1 MKNRSYIYKQCLV
14 AFGVVLNIVG
24 ALLAVQLKL
33 PIYIDSIGTVFIG
46 IFLGARYG
54 VLTGM
59 LSSAVNG
66 FTFDYYSFYYM
77 PVQMILG
84 LLSGYLP
91 RLQLFTRRKLVLAA
105 LFIALPA
112 SILGS
117 VITAFVFGGITSS
130 GTTYIIALLHHSGL
144 SLTLSCFLVQ
154 IFTDLVDK
162 FVVLLL
168 IYMVSK
174 RTTLN
179 IEK

>member
-14 AFGVVLNIVG
+14 AFGVMLNIVG

-46 IFLGARYG
+46 LFLGARYG
-54 VLTGM
+54 VVTGM
-59 LSSAVNG
+59 LSSIVNG
-66 FTFDYYSFYYM
+66 ISFDYYSFYYM
-77 PVQMILG
+77 PVQMLLG

-91 RLQLFTRRKLVLAA
+91 RYQLFTRKKLVLAA
-105 LFIALPA
+105 LFVALPA

-117 VITAFVFGGITSS
+117 IITAFVFGGITSS
-130 GTTYIIALLHHSGL
+130 GTTYIITLLHHSGL
-144 SLTLSCFLVQ
+144 SLTMSCFIVQ

-168 IYMVSK
+168 IDLVTK
-174 RTTLN
+174 RMTIK